1 MNENKI
7 IDNAL
12 AQNFNTLS
20 LLRFAFPSVAM
31 MIFMGIYTI
40 IDTIFIA
47 RFVNE
52 YALSSINIVCPIINL
67 TVGLGTMLATGGN
80 AIISRK
86 MGIGKLQEAKEVFT
100 LLTITSLAIGILITV
115 IGLTWLKPIIYSLG
129 ASDILYPYCRDY
141 LIILLFFI
149 PANMLQTLFQNLF
162 ITAGKPGLGFTI
174 SLVAGIANILF
185 DYLFIVIMDMGIT
198 GAALGT
204 GIGYI
209 LPVIAG
215 ICYFTKSNVSLSFTK
230 SKFDYK
236 ILLKSCFN
244 GSSEMVSQL
253 ATAVTT
259 LFFNRKMMILAG
271 ETGVAAITIII
282 YSQFLLS
289 TLYIGYSMGVA
300 PIIGYNYGSG
310 NTKQQKRIFLICIGF
325 IILTSLSV
333 FSLCILGNKY
343 IIMLFANSSSEVYI
357 LAQNGFSIFAYSFL
371 FCGLNIFVCA
381 MFTALSNGKISAILS
396 LLRTFGFVIAGLL
409 ILPKLYG
416 ILGIWLAIPV
426 AEGIVFIISIIY
438 LIYYKKQ
445 YGYM

>member
-1 MNENKI
+1 MNENHI
-7 IDNAL
+7 TDNVL
-12 AQNFNTLS
+12 AKNFNTLS
-20 LLRFAFPSVAM
+20 LLNFALPSVAM

-40 IDTIFIA
+40 VDTIFVA
-47 RFVNE
+47 RFINE
-52 YALSSINIVCPIINL
+52 YALSSINIVCPIINI

-86 MGIGKLQEAKEVFT
+86 MGSNKLQDAKEVFT
-100 LLTITSLAIGILITV
+100 LLTISSALIGVLITL

-129 ASDILYPYCRDY
+129 ASDTLYPYCRDY
-141 LIILLFFI
+141 LVILFFFI

-162 ITAGKPGLGFTI
+162 ITAGKPGLGFTV
-174 SLVAGIANILF
+174 SVAAGLANILF
-185 DYLFIVIMDMGIT
+185 DYLFIVIMDMGIS

-209 LPVIAG
+209 LPVITG
-215 ICYFTKSNVSLSFTK
+215 ICYFTKTKGNLSFSK
-230 SKFDYK
+230 PKFDYK
-236 ILLKSCFN
+236 VLFESCFN

-259 LFFNRKMMILAG
+259 LFFNREIMILAG

-300 PIIGYNYGSG
+300 PVIGYNYGSE
-310 NTKQQKRIFLICIGF
+310 NTIQQKRIFSICMVF
-325 IILTSLSV
+325 ITVTSLAV
-333 FSLCILGNKY
+333 FSLCLLGNKY
-343 IIMLFANSSSEVYI
+343 IIMLFADSSSKVYS
-357 LAQNGFSIFAYSFL
+357 LAQKGFSVFAYSFL

-381 MFTALSNGKISAILS
+381 MFTALSNGKISSILS
-396 LLRTFGFVIAGLL
+396 LLRTFGFVTAGLL

-416 ILGIWLAIPV
+416 IIGIWLAVPI
-426 AEGIVFIISIIY
+426 AEGIVFIISIICVLHY
-438 LIYYKKQ
+438 RKQ
-445 YGYM
+445 YRYM